1 MAASKQ
7 KDLLLALELITS
19 PELPRIARS
28 FAAEAL
34 KMQEKAKPWAMGKG
48 IQGIGIAE
56 KITDGQKLGVL
67 AIKVYVEKKLPKSK
81 LEDVVPKNLT
91 VPGVEEKI
99 ETDIQ
104 EIGIVAK
111 EPNTIRV
118 RPAIPGFGVGHV
130 NITVGTFGC
139 LVRKKDDDE
148 TLYILSNSHVLAD
161 EGTGTVGDRVIQP
174 GKYDGGAAPGDVIAE
189 LSQWIP
195 FQFTSTGY
203 PNTVDAAIAKVK
215 NKASVTSA
223 IRLIGVPTGASNR
236 VRARDA
242 GAEDGSDDGLHPGD
256 HPGYQLPH
264 GAQLQETR
272 RRVRSRRLAGSG
284 SLHPIHRWRRQRIR
298 RAGHEQEDR
307 GPPFRGFPF
316 FQYLQQDKQCPH
328 PTRHRCCHVE
338 NLRAILEFPPE
349 IVPICYT

>member
-7 KDLLLALELITS
+7 KVLLLALELITA

-104 EIGIVAK
+104 EIGIVTK

-236 VRARDA
+236 VRRGMRVQKTGRTTDYTQGIIQDINYRMALNYKIPGGGSGRVGLQDLVLCTRFT
-242 GAEDGSDDGLHPGD
+242 DGGDSGSAVLDMNKRIVGLHF
-256 HPGYQLPH
+256 
-264 GAQLQETR
+264 
-272 RRVRSRRLAGSG
+272 AGSP
-284 SLHPIHRWRRQRIR
+284 SSSIFNKINNVLTQLDIDVVTSKI
-298 RAGHEQEDR
+298 
-307 GPPFRGFPF
+307 
-316 FQYLQQDKQCPH
+316 
-328 PTRHRCCHVE
+328 
-338 NLRAILEFPPE
+338 
-349 IVPICYT
+349 

>member
-104 EIGIVAK
+104 EIGIVTK

-161 EGTGTVGDRVIQP
+161 EGTSTVGDRVIQP
-174 GKYDGGAAPGDVIAE
+174 GKYDEGAAPGDVIAE

-223 IRLIGVPTGASNR
+223 VRLIGVPTGASNR
-236 VRARDA
+236 VRRGMRVQKTGRTTDYTQGIIQDINYRMALDYKKPGGGSGRVGLQDLVLCTRFT
-242 GAEDGSDDGLHPGD
+242 DGGD
-256 HPGYQLPH
+256 SGSAVLDMNKRIVGRHF
-264 GAQLQETR
+264 
-272 RRVRSRRLAGSG
+272 AGSP
-284 SLHPIHRWRRQRIR
+284 SSSIFNKINNVLTQLDIDVVTSKI
-298 RAGHEQEDR
+298 
-307 GPPFRGFPF
+307 
-316 FQYLQQDKQCPH
+316 
-328 PTRHRCCHVE
+328 
-338 NLRAILEFPPE
+338 
-349 IVPICYT
+349 

>member
-7 KDLLLALELITS
+7 KDLLLALELITA

-104 EIGIVAK
+104 EIGIVTK

-161 EGTGTVGDRVIQP
+161 EGTGAVGDRVIQP

-203 PNTVDAAIAKVK
+203 PNTVDASIAKVK

-236 VRARDA
+236 VRRGMRVQKTGRTTDYTQGIIQDINYRMA
-242 GAEDGSDDGLHPGD
+242 LNYKKPG
-256 HPGYQLPH
+256 G
-264 GAQLQETR
+264 
-272 RRVRSRRLAGSG
+272 GSG
-284 SLHPIHRWRRQRIR
+284 RVGLQDLVLCTRFTDGGDSGSAVLDMNKRIV
-298 RAGHEQEDR
+298 
-307 GPPFRGFPF
+307 GPHFPGSPSSSIF
-316 FQYLQQDKQCPH
+316 NKINNVLTQLDIDVVTSK
-328 PTRHRCCHVE
+328 
-338 NLRAILEFPPE
+338 I
-349 IVPICYT
+349 

>member
-7 KDLLLALELITS
+7 KDLLLALELITA

-104 EIGIVAK
+104 EIGIVTK

-148 TLYILSNSHVLAD
+148 TLYVLSNSHVLAD
-161 EGTGTVGDRVIQP
+161 EGTGAVGDRVIQP

-236 VRARDA
+236 VRRGMRVQKTGRTTDYTQGIIQDINYRMALNYKKPGGGSGRVGLQDLVLCTRFT
-242 GAEDGSDDGLHPGD
+242 DGGDSGSAVLDMNKRIVGLHF
-256 HPGYQLPH
+256 
-264 GAQLQETR
+264 
-272 RRVRSRRLAGSG
+272 AGSP
-284 SLHPIHRWRRQRIR
+284 SSSIFNKINNVLTQLDIDVVTSKI
-298 RAGHEQEDR
+298 
-307 GPPFRGFPF
+307 
-316 FQYLQQDKQCPH
+316 
-328 PTRHRCCHVE
+328 
-338 NLRAILEFPPE
+338 
-349 IVPICYT
+349 

>member
-104 EIGIVAK
+104 EIGIVTK

-236 VRARDA
+236 VRRGMRVQKTGRTTDYTQGIIQDINYRMALDYKKPGGGSGRVGLQDLVLCTRFT
-242 GAEDGSDDGLHPGD
+242 DGGDSGSAVLDMNKRIVGLHF
-256 HPGYQLPH
+256 
-264 GAQLQETR
+264 
-272 RRVRSRRLAGSG
+272 AGSP
-284 SLHPIHRWRRQRIR
+284 SSSIFNKINNVLTQIDI
-298 RAGHEQEDR
+298 DVVTS
-307 GPPFRGFPF
+307 
-316 FQYLQQDKQCPH
+316 K
-328 PTRHRCCHVE
+328 
-338 NLRAILEFPPE
+338 I
-349 IVPICYT
+349 

>member
-1 MAASKQ
+1 MRLDPWVRTGGDFTGPFRPVGILFQVTRHVTKSLGLSGHLGNLGLSFWLAGINERHPGAIKLNGLCSGNFTMAASKQ
-7 KDLLLALELITS
+7 KDLLLALELITA

-67 AIKVYVEKKLPKSK
+67 AIKVYVKKKLPKSK

-104 EIGIVAK
+104 EIGIVTE

-139 LVRKKDDDE
+139 LVRKKDDDQ
-148 TLYILSNSHVLAD
+148 TLYILN
-161 EGTGTVGDRVIQP
+161 
-174 GKYDGGAAPGDVIAE
+174 
-189 LSQWIP
+189 
-195 FQFTSTGY
+195 
-203 PNTVDAAIAKVK
+203 
-215 NKASVTSA
+215 
-223 IRLIGVPTGASNR
+223 
-236 VRARDA
+236 
-242 GAEDGSDDGLHPGD
+242 
-256 HPGYQLPH
+256 
-264 GAQLQETR
+264 ETT
-272 RRVRSRRLAGSG
+272 
-284 SLHPIHRWRRQRIR
+284 
-298 RAGHEQEDR
+298 R
-307 GPPFRGFPF
+307 G
-316 FQYLQQDKQCPH
+316 
-328 PTRHRCCHVE
+328 
-338 NLRAILEFPPE
+338 
-349 IVPICYT
+349 

>member
-1 MAASKQ
+1 
-7 KDLLLALELITS
+7 
-19 PELPRIARS
+19 
-28 FAAEAL
+28 
-34 KMQEKAKPWAMGKG
+34 MGKG

-104 EIGIVAK
+104 EIGIVTK

-130 NITVGTFGC
+130 HITVGTFGC

-148 TLYILSNSHVLAD
+148 MLYILSNSHVLAD
-161 EGTGTVGDRVIQP
+161 EGTGAVGDRAIQP

-236 VRARDA
+236 VRRGMRVQKTGRTTDYTQGIIQDINYRMALNYKKPGGGSGRVGLQDLVLCTRFT
-242 GAEDGSDDGLHPGD
+242 DGGDSGSAVLDMNKRIVGLHF
-256 HPGYQLPH
+256 
-264 GAQLQETR
+264 
-272 RRVRSRRLAGSG
+272 AGSP
-284 SLHPIHRWRRQRIR
+284 SSSIFNKINNVLTQLDIDVVTSKI
-298 RAGHEQEDR
+298 
-307 GPPFRGFPF
+307 
-316 FQYLQQDKQCPH
+316 
-328 PTRHRCCHVE
+328 
-338 NLRAILEFPPE
+338 
-349 IVPICYT
+349 

>member
-7 KDLLLALELITS
+7 KVLLLALELITA

-104 EIGIVAK
+104 EIGIVTK

-161 EGTGTVGDRVIQP
+161 EGTGAVGDRVIQP

-236 VRARDA
+236 VRRGMRVQKTGRTTDYTQGIIQDINYRMALNYKIPGGGSGRVGLQDLVLCTRFT
-242 GAEDGSDDGLHPGD
+242 DGGDSGSAVLDMNKRIVGLHF
-256 HPGYQLPH
+256 
-264 GAQLQETR
+264 
-272 RRVRSRRLAGSG
+272 AGSP
-284 SLHPIHRWRRQRIR
+284 SSSIFNKINNVLTQLDIDVVTSKI
-298 RAGHEQEDR
+298 
-307 GPPFRGFPF
+307 
-316 FQYLQQDKQCPH
+316 
-328 PTRHRCCHVE
+328 
-338 NLRAILEFPPE
+338 
-349 IVPICYT
+349 

>member
-7 KDLLLALELITS
+7 KHLLLALELITA

-104 EIGIVAK
+104 EIGIVTK

-161 EGTGTVGDRVIQP
+161 EGTGAVGDRVIQP

-236 VRARDA
+236 VRRGMRVQKTGRTTDYTQGIIQDINYRMALNYKKPGGGSGRVGLQDLVLCTRFT
-242 GAEDGSDDGLHPGD
+242 DGGDSGSAVLDMNKRIVGLHF
-256 HPGYQLPH
+256 
-264 GAQLQETR
+264 
-272 RRVRSRRLAGSG
+272 AGSP
-284 SLHPIHRWRRQRIR
+284 SSSIFNKINNVITQLDIDVVTSKI
-298 RAGHEQEDR
+298 
-307 GPPFRGFPF
+307 
-316 FQYLQQDKQCPH
+316 
-328 PTRHRCCHVE
+328 
-338 NLRAILEFPPE
+338 
-349 IVPICYT
+349 

>member
-7 KDLLLALELITS
+7 KDLLLALELITA

-104 EIGIVAK
+104 EMGIVTQ

-161 EGTGTVGDRVIQP
+161 EGTGAVGDRVIQP

-203 PNTVDAAIAKVK
+203 PNTVDASIAKVK

-236 VRARDA
+236 VRRGMRVQKTGRTTDYTQGIIQDINYRMALNYKKPGGGSGRVGLQDLVLCTRFT
-242 GAEDGSDDGLHPGD
+242 DGGDSGSAVLDMNKRIVGLHF
-256 HPGYQLPH
+256 
-264 GAQLQETR
+264 
-272 RRVRSRRLAGSG
+272 AGSP
-284 SLHPIHRWRRQRIR
+284 SSSIFNKINNVLTQLDIDVVTSKI
-298 RAGHEQEDR
+298 
-307 GPPFRGFPF
+307 
-316 FQYLQQDKQCPH
+316 
-328 PTRHRCCHVE
+328 
-338 NLRAILEFPPE
+338 
-349 IVPICYT
+349 

>member
-7 KDLLLALELITS
+7 KDLLLALELITA

-104 EIGIVAK
+104 EIGIVTK

-236 VRARDA
+236 VRRGMRVQKTGRTTDYTQGIIQDINYRMALNYKKPGGGSGRVGLQDLVLCTRFT
-242 GAEDGSDDGLHPGD
+242 DGGDSGSAVLDMNKRIVGLHF
-256 HPGYQLPH
+256 
-264 GAQLQETR
+264 
-272 RRVRSRRLAGSG
+272 AGSP
-284 SLHPIHRWRRQRIR
+284 SSSIFNKINNVLTQLDIDVVTSKI
-298 RAGHEQEDR
+298 
-307 GPPFRGFPF
+307 
-316 FQYLQQDKQCPH
+316 
-328 PTRHRCCHVE
+328 
-338 NLRAILEFPPE
+338 
-349 IVPICYT
+349 

>member
-7 KDLLLALELITS
+7 KDLLLALELITA
-19 PELPRIARS
+19 PEVPRIARS

-104 EIGIVAK
+104 EIGIVTK

-161 EGTGTVGDRVIQP
+161 EGTGAVGDRAIQP

-236 VRARDA
+236 VRRGMRVQKTGRTTDYTQGIIQDINYRMALNYKKPGGGSGRVGLQDLVLCTRFT
-242 GAEDGSDDGLHPGD
+242 DGGDSGSAVLDMNKRIVGLHF
-256 HPGYQLPH
+256 
-264 GAQLQETR
+264 
-272 RRVRSRRLAGSG
+272 AGSP
-284 SLHPIHRWRRQRIR
+284 SSSIFNKISNVLTQLDIDVVTSKI
-298 RAGHEQEDR
+298 
-307 GPPFRGFPF
+307 
-316 FQYLQQDKQCPH
+316 
-328 PTRHRCCHVE
+328 
-338 NLRAILEFPPE
+338 
-349 IVPICYT
+349 

>member
-7 KDLLLALELITS
+7 KDLLLALELITA

-104 EIGIVAK
+104 EIGIVTK

-161 EGTGTVGDRVIQP
+161 EGTGAVGDRVIQP

-236 VRARDA
+236 VRRGMRVQKTGRTTDYTQGIIQDINYRMALNYKIPGGGSGRVGLQDLVLCTRFT
-242 GAEDGSDDGLHPGD
+242 DGGDSGSAVLDMNKRIVGLHF
-256 HPGYQLPH
+256 
-264 GAQLQETR
+264 
-272 RRVRSRRLAGSG
+272 AGSP
-284 SLHPIHRWRRQRIR
+284 SSSIFNKINNVLTQLDIDVVTSKI
-298 RAGHEQEDR
+298 
-307 GPPFRGFPF
+307 
-316 FQYLQQDKQCPH
+316 
-328 PTRHRCCHVE
+328 
-338 NLRAILEFPPE
+338 
-349 IVPICYT
+349 

>member
-7 KDLLLALELITS
+7 KHLLLALELITA

-104 EIGIVAK
+104 EIGIVTK

-161 EGTGTVGDRVIQP
+161 EGTGAVGDRVIQP

-236 VRARDA
+236 VRRGMRVQKTGRTTDYTQGIIQDINYRMALNYKKPGGGSGRVGLQDLVLCTRFT
-242 GAEDGSDDGLHPGD
+242 DGGDSGSAVLDMNKRIVGLHF
-256 HPGYQLPH
+256 
-264 GAQLQETR
+264 
-272 RRVRSRRLAGSG
+272 AGSP
-284 SLHPIHRWRRQRIR
+284 SSSIFNKINNVLSQLDIDVVTSKI
-298 RAGHEQEDR
+298 
-307 GPPFRGFPF
+307 
-316 FQYLQQDKQCPH
+316 
-328 PTRHRCCHVE
+328 
-338 NLRAILEFPPE
+338 
-349 IVPICYT
+349 

>member
-104 EIGIVAK
+104 EIGIVTK

-174 GKYDGGAAPGDVIAE
+174 GKYDEGAAPGDVIAE

-236 VRARDA
+236 VRR
-242 GAEDGSDDGLHPGD
+242 GCGC
-256 HPGYQLPH
+256 
-264 GAQLQETR
+264 R
-272 RRVRSRRLAGSG
+272 RRVGRRTTPRGSSRISTTAWRSITRNPAAGPVASACRTWF
-284 SLHPIHRWRRQRIR
+284 SAPDSPM
-298 RAGHEQEDR
+298 AETAV
-307 GPPFRGFPF
+307 PP
-316 FQYLQQDKQCPH
+316 CW
-328 PTRHRCCHVE
+328 T
-338 NLRAILEFPPE
+338 
-349 IVPICYT
+349 

>member
-7 KDLLLALELITS
+7 KDLLLALELITA

-104 EIGIVAK
+104 EIGIVTK

-161 EGTGTVGDRVIQP
+161 EGTGAVGDRVIQP

-203 PNTVDAAIAKVK
+203 PNTVDASIAKVK

-236 VRARDA
+236 VRRGMRVQKTGRTTDYTQGIIQDINYRMALNYKKPGGGSGRVGLQDLVLCTRFT
-242 GAEDGSDDGLHPGD
+242 DGGDSGSAVLDMNKRIVGLHF
-256 HPGYQLPH
+256 
-264 GAQLQETR
+264 
-272 RRVRSRRLAGSG
+272 AGSP
-284 SLHPIHRWRRQRIR
+284 SSSIFNKINNVLTQLDIDVVTSKI
-298 RAGHEQEDR
+298 
-307 GPPFRGFPF
+307 
-316 FQYLQQDKQCPH
+316 
-328 PTRHRCCHVE
+328 
-338 NLRAILEFPPE
+338 
-349 IVPICYT
+349 